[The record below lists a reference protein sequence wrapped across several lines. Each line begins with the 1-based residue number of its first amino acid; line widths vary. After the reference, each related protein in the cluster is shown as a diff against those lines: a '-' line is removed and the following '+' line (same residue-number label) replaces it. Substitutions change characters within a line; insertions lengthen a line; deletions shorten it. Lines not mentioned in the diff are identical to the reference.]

1 MQSQMVARTRVSN
14 RRCPNRLLQPRDAN
28 EEGNAMHFVAA
39 EDSLKLVAAI
49 VLAAIILY
57 ELRTEVVAL
66 NNSERYYTAF
76 TLVLATAVVCIA
88 VLSRG
93 SG

>member
-1 MQSQMVARTRVSN
+1 
-14 RRCPNRLLQPRDAN
+14 
-28 EEGNAMHFVAA
+28 MHLVAA

-57 ELRTEVVAL
+57 ELRTAVVAL